1 MSISTKRRINIFTAP
16 LRALYASVAIVW
28 WEILTLGV
36 LPNVRLC
43 WRYLYDIFQLNTEEE
58 DFPSEII

>member
-1 MSISTKRRINIFTAP
+1 MSIAMKKRINFLTAP
-16 LRALYASVAIVW
+16 LRALYASVAVVW

-43 WRYLYDIFQLNTEEE
+43 WRYLYDLFQLDVEDE
-58 DFPSEII
+58 DFPSDII